1 MDTIHYKNDKNITV
15 RTMVIEKYIGFGRDI
30 FSAEVDRGHKNGT
43 EIHVVTDTA
52 IIKIYNARTRKH
64 VTDLIA
70 RPNQI
75 RRVYNAKGQYAPKW
89 LLDVA
94 YENQNRGFNM
104 V

>member
-1 MDTIHYKNDKNITV
+1 MDTMHYKNDKNIVV
-15 RTMVIEKYIGFGRDI
+15 RTMVIEKYIGFGNDI

-43 EIHVVTDTA
+43 EIHVITDTA
-52 IIKIYNARTRKH
+52 IIKIYNTRTRKH

-75 RRVYNAKGQYAPKW
+75 RRVYNSKGQKAPRW
-89 LLDVA
+89 LLDIA
-94 YENQNRGFNM
+94 YENQNRGFNL

>member
-1 MDTIHYKNDKNITV
+1 MDTIHYKNDKNIAV

-52 IIKIYNARTRKH
+52 IIKIYNTRTRKH

-75 RRVYNAKGQYAPKW
+75 RRVYDAKGQNPPRW
-89 LLDVA
+89 LIDIA
-94 YENQNRGFNM
+94 YENQNRGFNL

>member
-1 MDTIHYKNDKNITV
+1 MDTIHYKNDKNIAV

-52 IIKIYNARTRKH
+52 IIKIYNARTHKH

-75 RRVYNAKGQYAPKW
+75 KRVYNAKGQYAPKW

>member
-1 MDTIHYKNDKNITV
+1 METMHYKNDKNIAV
-15 RTMVIEKYIGFGRDI
+15 RTIVIEKYIGFGRDI
-30 FSAEVDRGHKNGT
+30 FSAEVDRSHKNGT
-43 EIHVVTDTA
+43 EIHIVTDTA

-75 RRVYNAKGQYAPKW
+75 RRVYEAKNQKPPRW

-94 YENQNRGFNM
+94 WENQNRGWNL

>member
-1 MDTIHYKNDKNITV
+1 MDTMHYKNDKNIAV
-15 RTMVIEKYIGFGRDI
+15 RQMVIEKYIGFGRDI
-30 FSAEVDRGHKNGT
+30 FSAEIDRGHKNGT

-52 IIKIYNARTRKH
+52 IIKIYNTRTRKH

-75 RRVYNAKGQYAPKW
+75 RRVYNSKGQKAPRW
-89 LLDVA
+89 LLDIA
-94 YENQNRGFNM
+94 YENQNRGFNL

>member
-1 MDTIHYKNDKNITV
+1 MDTMHYKNDKAV
-15 RTMVIEKYIGFGRDI
+15 RIMVIEKYIGFGRDI
-30 FSAEVDRGHKNGT
+30 FSAEVNRGHKNGT
-43 EIHVVTDTA
+43 EIHVVTDTG
-52 IIKIYNARTRKH
+52 IIKIYNARTRRH

-75 RRVYNAKGQYAPKW
+75 KRVYNAKGQYAPKW

>member
-1 MDTIHYKNDKNITV
+1 MDTMHYKNDDVCNI
-15 RTMVIEKYIGFGRDI
+15 RRKIIEQYIGWGKEI

-43 EIHVVTDTA
+43 EIHVVTDSG
-52 IIKIYNARTRKH
+52 IIKIYNARTKKH

-75 RRVYNAKGQYAPKW
+75 KRVYHAKNKHAPKW
-89 LLDVA
+89 LLDIA
-94 YENQNRGFNM
+94 YENQNRGFNL

>member
-1 MDTIHYKNDKNITV
+1 MDTRHYNNDKEV
-15 RTMVIEKYIGFGRDI
+15 RRNTIEKYIGWGTDI
-30 FSAEVDRGHKNGT
+30 FSAELDRGHKNGS

-75 RRVYNAKGQYAPKW
+75 KRVYNAKGQYAPKW
-89 LLDVA
+89 LLEIA
-94 YENQNRGFNM
+94 YENQNRGFNL

>member
-1 MDTIHYKNDKNITV
+1 METLHYSYDKNTNFRREI
-15 RTMVIEKYIGFGRDI
+15 IEKYIGWGEDI

-43 EIHVVTDTA
+43 EIHVVTDSG
-52 IIKIYNARTRKH
+52 IIRIYNTRTRKH

-75 RRVYNAKGQYAPKW
+75 KRVYHAKGMYAPRW
-89 LLDVA
+89 LLDIA

>member
-1 MDTIHYKNDKNITV
+1 MNTMHYNNDKEV
-15 RTMVIEKYIGFGRDI
+15 RRNTIEKYIGYGNDI
-30 FSAEVDRGHKNGT
+30 FSAELDRGHKNGS

-52 IIKIYNARTRKH
+52 IIKIYNARTKKH

-75 RRVYNAKGQYAPKW
+75 KRVYNAKGQYAPRW
-89 LLDVA
+89 LLEIA
-94 YENQNRGFNM
+94 FENQNRGFNI

>member
-1 MDTIHYKNDKNITV
+1 MDTMHYKNDKNIAV
-15 RTMVIEKYIGFGRDI
+15 RIMVIEKYIGFGRDI
-30 FSAEVDRGHKNGT
+30 FSAEVNRGHKNGT

-52 IIKIYNARTRKH
+52 IIKIYNARTRRH

-75 RRVYNAKGQYAPKW
+75 KRVYNAKGQYAPKW
-89 LLDVA
+89 LLDVV
-94 YENQNRGFNM
+94 YQNHNRGLNM

>member
-1 MDTIHYKNDKNITV
+1 METMHYKNDKKV
-15 RTMVIEKYIGFGRDI
+15 RIMVIEKYIGFGRDI

-43 EIHVVTDTA
+43 EIHIVTDTA

-75 RRVYNAKGQYAPKW
+75 KRVYNAKGQYAPKW
-89 LLDVA
+89 LLDIA
-94 YENQNRGFNM
+94 YENQNRGFNL

>member
-1 MDTIHYKNDKNITV
+1 MHYNNDKEV
-15 RTMVIEKYIGFGRDI
+15 RRNTIEKYIGWGTDI
-30 FSAEVDRGHKNGT
+30 FSAELDRGHKNGS

-75 RRVYNAKGQYAPKW
+75 KRVYNAKGQYAPRW
-89 LLDVA
+89 LLDIA
-94 YENQNRGFNM
+94 YENQFRGFNM